1 MCLDLPVRVGVG
13 FAPANASAHNQ
24 SLRSEVYGM
33 WGSSSPVVKRM
44 NEQTEREV
52 NTNGQN
58 VILRVVPQG
67 DIIRETDVTAAEN
80 AVRAEILLRFFA

>member
-1 MCLDLPVRVGVG
+1 
-13 FAPANASAHNQ
+13 
-24 SLRSEVYGM
+24 M